1 MAWYRGTVVPF
12 EACTRNSMGIAV
24 EVPHR
29 SSPSKLPV
37 TGLRDQS
44 RSMRILQSSNIR
56 GCDTDEARVLAP
68 RPYHMQRDTR
78 HVA

>member
-1 MAWYRGTVVPF
+1 MVPWYRGTVRSMHPQL
-12 EACTRNSMGIAV
+12 SMGIAV

-37 TGLRDQS
+37 TGFRDQS
-44 RSMRILQSSNIR
+44 RSVRILRSSNIR

-68 RPYHMQRDTR
+68 RPFHMTT
-78 HVA
+78 